1 MFRYFRFGQF
11 DLRITGNPS
20 LLDSLPAWEQYISK
34 SVQDEDS
41 VITLNLEEAATL
53 PRPSSEDGW
62 RAETTGDI
70 QQAVYIADQK
80 VLFALLFTLGSRN
93 VRILFPSNFL
103 GSIRPGMQF
112 GMLTALYQK
121 CIGLHGVT
129 LLCGDE
135 IIILSAPSG
144 TGKTTLAHLL
154 EKYCDAIVINGD
166 FAMLSLSDEGL
177 VFEPT
182 PFCGTSGRCLN
193 HRLRVNR
200 IVFLEQAKDT
210 SWQNLSGIN
219 VLVKLLSNVYIPSWD
234 SNLQNTI
241 QENIFKLLPY
251 VKFNNF
257 AFAPDQKAAE
267 IFYEMI
273 THEQ

>member
-1 MFRYFRFGQF
+1 MLRSFRFGQF
-11 DLRITGNPS
+11 DLRVTGNSS
-20 LLDSLPAWEQYISK
+20 LLNSIPVWEQYISK

-41 VITLNLEEAATL
+41 VITLNMEVTTVL
-53 PRPSSEDGW
+53 PQPTSEDGW
-62 RAETTGDI
+62 RAETIGDI
-70 QQAVYIADQK
+70 QQAVYTAQQK
-80 VLFALLFTLGSRN
+80 VLFALLFSPGARN
-93 VRILFPSNFL
+93 VRVLFPGNFL
-103 GSIRPGMQF
+103 GAIRPGMQF

-154 EKYCDAIVINGD
+154 ENYCDAIVINGD
-166 FAMLSLSDEGL
+166 FAMLSLSDEGP

-200 IVFLEQAKDT
+200 IVFLEQAKET
-210 SWQNLSGIN
+210 TWQNLSGIN
-219 VLVKLLSNVYIPSWD
+219 VLVKLLSNVFIPSWD

-241 QENIFKLLPY
+241 QENIFKLLPH

-267 IFYEMI
+267 IFSDMI
-273 THEQ
+273 TRE